1 MNLMI
6 VEDEA
11 RLRQSLA
18 GSIPWEEHGIE
29 VVGLAASGAEALRLF
44 DLKKPDLLLLDVQMP
59 EMDGLTLVR
68 ALREK
73 DAHLKTV
80 ILSGHDNFA
89 YAQQA
94 LEFGVSKYL
103 LKPAGERD
111 ILEAVLEAAGRLR
124 RELDRRY
131 GEERLRQRWDEHLPR
146 LREAFCSRLLQG
158 YFAPGEAE
166 RLAADYGLKCHSGG
180 RYAVAVV
187 DAEPQRGAADEG
199 APASGGS
206 ARARFSAYLL
216 ARSLLAREDC
226 WICLDGQGYVSLV
239 FALRPEADPNA
250 ELLRAHAALDRLLSR
265 TREGLGIV
273 CSAGISGTAEG
284 LHGLAALYRQA
295 CRALQERIVYGTGI
309 AIPYRE
315 PETQAGPAVPAAG
328 AELEKALEAALETG
342 DAESARRA
350 VSQIWDETL
359 DKAGTADEMHE
370 GILSVSSLLVR
381 FIQNQGL
388 GAREVL
394 REHFPYFQNV
404 KLLTAKEQLRNWLEG
419 SAEAI
424 AEFQHRRRGE
434 KRHHFVAALLDIA
447 REELDREVTL
457 HTAAERLYVNP
468 SYLSRLFKQEMGRT
482 FSDYV
487 LELKMEKAKRLLTE
501 GAKVYDA
508 ARMVGYR
515 DVSYFTKVFR
525 KYWGAT
531 PGEIRQGGR
540 QAAGSGDGGPPGRT

>member
-1 MNLMI
+1 M
-6 VEDEA
+6 
-11 RLRQSLA
+11 
-18 GSIPWEEHGIE
+18 
-29 VVGLAASGAEALRLF
+29 
-44 DLKKPDLLLLDVQMP
+44 
-59 EMDGLTLVR
+59 
-68 ALREK
+68 
-73 DAHLKTV
+73 
-80 ILSGHDNFA
+80 
-89 YAQQA
+89 
-94 LEFGVSKYL
+94 
-103 LKPAGERD
+103 
-111 ILEAVLEAAGRLR
+111 
-124 RELDRRY
+124 
-131 GEERLRQRWDEHLPR
+131 
-146 LREAFCSRLLQG
+146 SR
-158 YFAPGEAE
+158 
-166 RLAADYGLKCHSGG
+166 
-180 RYAVAVV
+180 
-187 DAEPQRGAADEG
+187 
-199 APASGGS
+199 
-206 ARARFSAYLL
+206 
-216 ARSLLAREDC
+216 
-226 WICLDGQGYVSLV
+226 
-239 FALRPEADPNA
+239 
-250 ELLRAHAALDRLLSR
+250 
-265 TREGLGIV
+265 
-273 CSAGISGTAEG
+273 
-284 LHGLAALYRQA
+284 
-295 CRALQERIVYGTGI
+295 
-309 AIPYRE
+309 
-315 PETQAGPAVPAAG
+315 
-328 AELEKALEAALETG
+328 ELEKALEAALETG

-540 QAAGSGDGGPPGRT
+540 PATGSGDGGPPGRT